1 MQAVRFARA
10 LHASA
15 ARWAATKVNMPAMS
29 PTMTEGIVVSWAKKE
44 GASGGPWPCLYVLG
58 MRLSND
64 AASPCDAWC
73 AQARW

>member
-29 PTMTEGIVVSWAKKE
+29 PTMTEGVVVRWAKKE
-44 GASGGPWPCLYVLG
+44 GAGAGP
-58 MRLSND
+58 
-64 AASPCDAWC
+64 
-73 AQARW
+73 